1 MSKLLSAALVILVLS
16 ACSSASVDDYAN
28 FEPKLDPVLFFDGKL
43 TAHGV
48 IKNRG
53 GGVIRT
59 FSADIN
65 AYWKDDIGTLEEEFL
80 FDDGE
85 IQLRKWT
92 LTPTGDGT
100 YVSTAGDVVGEGQ
113 LIYAGNSIFLDYV
126 LRIAYGESS
135 IDVRVDDRMYL
146 VSDNVLINE
155 SIMKKF
161 GVRVGSI
168 ALVIIR
174 HEAGQPVI

>member
-1 MSKLLSAALVILVLS
+1 MSKLLSAALIALALS
-16 ACSSASVDDYAN
+16 ACSSVSIDDYAR
-28 FEPKLDPVLFFDGKL
+28 FEPTLDPVLFFDGKL

-53 GGVIRT
+53 GGVMRT

-65 AYWKDDIGTLEEEFL
+65 AYWKDEIGTLEEEFL

-85 IQLRKWT
+85 IQYREWT
-92 LTPTGDGT
+92 LTPSGDGT
-100 YVSTAGDVVGEGQ
+100 YISTAGDVVGEGQ
-113 LIYAGNSIFLDYV
+113 LKSAGNSIFLNYV

-135 IDVRVDDRMYL
+135 IDVTVDDRMYL
-146 VSDNVLINE
+146 VSDNVIINE

-174 HEAGQPVI
+174 HEAGEPAI

>member
-1 MSKLLSAALVILVLS
+1 MTKLPLLLLLTLLLG
-16 ACSSASVDDYAN
+16 ACSSVSVDDHAN
-28 FEPKLDPVLFFDGKL
+28 FRPALDPVLFFDGKL

-53 GGVIRT
+53 GRVIRT
-59 FSADIN
+59 FSADIVASWQN
-65 AYWKDDIGTLEEEFL
+65 GVGTLDEAFV

-85 IQLRKWT
+85 VQQRVWT
-92 LTPTGDGT
+92 LTPSGDGT
-100 YVSTAGDVVGEGQ
+100 YLSTAGDVVGEG
-113 LIYAGNSIFLDYV
+113 LLTTAGNSIFLDYV

-135 IDVRVDDRMYL
+135 IDVKVDDRMYL
-146 VSDNVLINE
+146 VSENVLINE

-174 HEAGQPVI
+174 HESSTPAS